1 MSGRSHAICVIW
13 GIREEELKRWATST
27 SSIPTYPPRCLS
39 LQERY
44 HSSLQPLRQPTTSRS
59 RYLTQ
64 IGIGVAALGLI
75 VLMASLIAERI
86 GEREAD
92 RALREDR
99 PESPSLEE

>member
-1 MSGRSHAICVIW
+1 
-13 GIREEELKRWATST
+13 
-27 SSIPTYPPRCLS
+27 
-39 LQERY
+39 
-44 HSSLQPLRQPTTSRS
+44 
-59 RYLTQ
+59 LTQ